1 MHSNI
6 YLNKFES
13 ICSNLY
19 TRKFL
24 PLFPSIY
31 NMKFFFTRILRSSC
45 PEVFCKKGVLENFAK
60 VIEKHLR
67 QSLFFNEVAGL
78 PVCNFIKKETL
89 TLVFSCEFCQ
99 ISKNTFFIE
108 HLRWMPLDIPQTF
121 NWKINLLLFDIFMM
135 YIIKSYNHQFNI
147 QKEQSCLILSIT
159 SSSVIP
165 ACCNKGTKS
174 SQAMLRAQTPFTQ
187 KNKTNQI
194 SFYNSSVKFAKM
206 FQRLQNKAQF
216 FFFCT

>member
-1 MHSNI
+1 MKRLMHSNI

-135 YIIKSYNHQFNI
+135 YIIKSYNH
-147 QKEQSCLILSIT
+147 
-159 SSSVIP
+159 
-165 ACCNKGTKS
+165 
-174 SQAMLRAQTPFTQ
+174 
-187 KNKTNQI
+187 
-194 SFYNSSVKFAKM
+194 
-206 FQRLQNKAQF
+206 
-216 FFFCT
+216 